1 MDKDALLN
9 LLFKQLDHSSVLFVL
24 NETKLLKTL
33 QYKEVIDLLEQQT
46 EIHESY
52 KNTSEEHMTT
62 YLCYT
67 TIKNFSNL
75 LVASKTEK
83 LINESNIEVCFT
95 NEVLKERIASLK
107 TDIEKITNLES
118 RIEVLENIFS
128 MLFIRTSDFKGC
140 EREDIDFDNREDSS
154 RESSMSQSIDSNIDD
169 ENINLVQQNVK
180 KAQRSLIFEYGDY
193 YEERKLVSK
202 DDINQALL
210 QEIQD
215 GSSSDTIKARER
227 QDSLEKI
234 HDMSPSFLA
243 SVDLIKEVLML
254 ISDCLVSLSVGRFSA
269 VKGLHK
275 LFTFVSFSKL
285 FSLLQPIRKFKL
297 RF

>member
-1 MDKDALLN
+1 MDKDGLLN
-9 LLFKQLDHSSVLFVL
+9 VLFKQLDHSSVLFVL

-33 QYKEVIDLLEQQT
+33 QYKEVIDLLQQQT

-52 KNTSEEHMTT
+52 KNTSEEHKTT

-75 LVASKTEK
+75 LIASKTK
-83 LINESNIEVCFT
+83 KFINDSNIEVGFT
-95 NEVLKERIASLK
+95 NDVLKERIESLK
-107 TDIEKITNLES
+107 TDIEKILNLES

-128 MLFIRTSDFKGC
+128 MLFIRNSDFKGFG
-140 EREDIDFDNREDSS
+140 REDIDFDNRDDSS
-154 RESSMSQSIDSNIDD
+154 HESSMSQSIDSNFDD
-169 ENINLVQQNVK
+169 ESFNFIQQNVK
-180 KAQRSLIFEYGDY
+180 KTQRSLIFEYGDY
-193 YEERKLVSK
+193 AEERKLISR

-234 HDMSPSFLA
+234 HDMPPSFLA
-243 SVDLIKEVLML
+243 SVDLIKEVLIL

-269 VKGLHK
+269 VKGL
-275 LFTFVSFSKL
+275 
-285 FSLLQPIRKFKL
+285 
-297 RF
+297 

>member
-33 QYKEVIDLLEQQT
+33 QYKEVIDLLEQQI

-52 KNTSEEHMTT
+52 KNASEEHKTT

-67 TIKNFSNL
+67 TIKNFANL

-83 LINESNIEVCFT
+83 LINESNIEVCFN
-95 NEVLKERIASLK
+95 NEVLKERIALLK
-107 TDIEKITNLES
+107 IDIEKIMNLES
-118 RIEVLENIFS
+118 RVEVLENLFS
-128 MLFIRTSDFKGC
+128 MLFVRTSDLKGF
-140 EREDIDFDNREDSS
+140 ERDDIDFDNREDSS
-154 RESSMSQSIDSNIDD
+154 HESSMSQSIESNIDD
-169 ENINLVQQNVK
+169 ENIDLVQQNVK
-180 KAQRSLIFEYGDY
+180 KAQRSLIFEYDY
-193 YEERKLVSK
+193 CEERKLISK

-234 HDMSPSFLA
+234 HDMPPSFLA

-269 VKGLHK
+269 VKGLEK
-275 LFTFVSFSKL
+275 SFILSIKY
-285 FSLLQPIRKFKL
+285 I
-297 RF
+297 